1 MASKLVFIGGALK
14 APPATWDAFQ
24 MLPQVGLIFQN
35 MKDEGFQKINNLTL
49 IDACFFHIFV
59 KNFSV

>member
-1 MASKLVFIGGALK
+1 
-14 APPATWDAFQ
+14 

-49 IDACFFHIFV
+49 IDACFFPYFCQKFQCLINSRRNNENDNGLTLGL
-59 KNFSV
+59 KEE